1 LYEAPGPDLFG
12 HCSWFRPFFCIGAT
26 LWIHRG
32 FRARSVP
39 TAAEAYLARR
49 VRNVTDPHQG
59 SLGDGWMLV
68 LYARSLAA
76 AKHVSEVQIPAKSMK
91 SQIDLHAI
99 RGVLFDCDG
108 TLLNSYAADSAAYL
122 AMFRTL
128 DVPWGL
134 AELEANY
141 SPNWYRVYRAAKIPR
156 TKWDVA
162 DQLWRT
168 HYAKQTPRLLPG
180 ARRVLS
186 QLSRRHALGLVTSG
200 DRDRVHRQLR
210 GFRLW
215 ERFAARV
222 CSGDTRLRKPH
233 PAPLRLALRYMG
245 LRPAETV
252 YVGDS
257 PEDLEMARRAGVR
270 AAIAVLGPFPTEKR
284 LRAAKPDL
292 LLKSIVEL
300 PAALQKFGIS
310 SRT

>member
-1 LYEAPGPDLFG
+1 
-12 HCSWFRPFFCIGAT
+12 
-26 LWIHRG
+26 
-32 FRARSVP
+32 
-39 TAAEAYLARR
+39 
-49 VRNVTDPHQG
+49 
-59 SLGDGWMLV
+59 
-68 LYARSLAA
+68 
-76 AKHVSEVQIPAKSMK
+76 MK
-91 SQIDLHAI
+91 TKDHSSAL
-99 RGVLFDCDG
+99 RGVLFDWDG

-122 AMFRTL
+122 AMFRAL
-128 DVPWGL
+128 EVPWGL

-156 TKWDVA
+156 TKWDIA
-162 DQLWRT
+162 DKLWRT
-168 HYAKQTPRLLPG
+168 NYAKQAPQLLPG

-210 GFRLW
+210 DFRLL
-215 ERFAARV
+215 EHFAARV

-233 PAPLRLALRYMG
+233 PAPLRLALRHME
-245 LRPAETV
+245 LHPAETV

-292 LLKSIVEL
+292 LLESIEEL
-300 PAALQKFGIS
+300 PAALARFLN
-310 SRT
+310 